1 MQVIIWIRSS
11 NVASYQE
18 IVLKLI
24 RMVCVQNVRMDFIW
38 TVIIN
43 VKIYLKTV
51 FKLILMINVLNA
63 KMDITLIKTVDV
75 FNIHL
80 IVSM

>member
-1 MQVIIWIRSS
+1 
-11 NVASYQE
+11 
-18 IVLKLI
+18 
-24 RMVCVQNVRMDFIW
+24 MVCVQNVRMDFIW